1 MKNKE
6 RGIVQVPRKALTQ
19 TDGPWNKISA
29 ILRDAT
35 DNYTTSH
42 NGIIH
47 EACPYIVDAAPAS
60 CITTLNVK
68 RFRSQVSDYFALR
81 LEPLPFFYGNLTKRS
96 EAR

>member
-6 RGIVQVPRKALTQ
+6 RGIVQVPGKALTQ
-19 TDGPWNKISA
+19 TDGLWNKISA

-47 EACPYIVDAAPAS
+47 EACPYIADAAPAS
-60 CITTLNVK
+60 CITTL
-68 RFRSQVSDYFALR
+68 SDSVRKCQTILR
-81 LEPLPFFYGNLTKRS
+81 YASSHYHFFM
-96 EAR
+96 EI